1 MQRTII
7 RAVGITVAATA
18 TLVLAA
24 EAAGAAPPAPPPPTY
39 DLATVINHLR
49 WWVCGIAGT
58 YATFMLSLC
67 GARLMMAN
75 GDPSEID
82 RAKTSFKSAVVG
94 YAVALLAP
102 VFMTILANILQA

>member
-7 RAVGITVAATA
+7 RVAVITVAAAT
-18 TLVLAA
+18 TLVLAGGGA
-24 EAAGAAPPAPPPPTY
+24 SAAPPAPPPATY

-58 YATFMLSLC
+58 YATFLLTLG

-82 RAKTSFKSAVVG
+82 RAKSSFKSAVVG

-102 VFMTILANILQA
+102 VFMTILSNILQA